1 MEKYF
6 TYSVSTRP
14 YDRNKDAGQTSRLTW
29 QEKQGTITDL
39 VADIKNG
46 FAYCP
51 TFHHDGDTF
60 SMSQKTDN
68 NLKGSY
74 LISFDF
80 DAVRLAAGEFYG
92 TMIGTELTPSII
104 YTTANDGHFKEGKDE
119 TYCNRYRVIYLLDEP
134 ITTAETYTAIHE
146 AMRDDIAARVNDD
159 NVYNDTSDKSVSH
172 FFAGCRDTDCYPL
185 NYVTS
190 LRAIADKYNVALADN
205 GTCGDGTMI
214 INNSIDEPSGYGD
227 IIITSDKPSG
237 HDTVIVANLLQ
248 GKRVKTYSRGV
259 IKKGREYYTTQ
270 EYKMTLF
277 DEFMHEYTKTR
288 KNYYQLY
295 NDYIGQLP
303 LLPDESPIEHDPDTL
318 YKEVDEGYISI
329 HRTRHKVTR
338 QDAKGNEFEVW
349 EPVRYMDGQRRR
361 QKLYLYLQMVKAITP
376 TATREQLIWQAVN
389 FIVMQVDNGK
399 DPITKY
405 QVTKI
410 VEVVMGREWTP
421 SEKSVKRYGKKV
433 KVNREAAAEMG
444 IPMSKAGLAAVHAW
458 KADKKAVKWDK
469 IAGLYDPTK
478 TDKENA
484 DTMTEAGV
492 AVSVQYLRNWKAA
505 NGYTKQRKA
514 AKGQMIATYYDPDLT
529 DRQNL
534 EQLAANGVN
543 VSLKT
548 LKRWKADNGLTKPR
562 TKTNEKPNK
571 ADMSHFDELLEDL
584 PTDTMKRQQGAN
596 TDVFSSLETDTP
608 KAEFTDL

>member
-1 MEKYF
+1 MQQYIF
-6 TYSVSTRP
+6 SYSISTRP
-14 YDRNKDAGQTSRLTW
+14 YDRNKDEGREGSLEWR
-29 QEKQGTITDL
+29 EKQGTIKDL
-39 VADIKNG
+39 ITDIKSS

-51 TFHHDGDTF
+51 TFNHDGDTF
-60 SMSQKTDN
+60 SMTAKADN

-172 FFAGCRDTDCYPL
+172 FFAGCRDTDCYR
-185 NYVTS
+185 NNHVTS
-190 LRAIADKYNVALADN
+190 LAVLADRYNVSLAD
-205 GTCGDGTMI
+205 
-214 INNSIDEPSGYGD
+214 NSIDEPSGSGD
-227 IIITSDKPSG
+227 IINTSDKPSG
-237 HDTVIVANLLQ
+237 HDTVIVDNLLQ

-259 IKKGREYYTTQ
+259 IKEGREYYTTQ

-277 DEFMHEYTKTR
+277 DEFMHEYTKIR

-303 LLPDESPIEHDPDTL
+303 LLPDESPIEYDPDTL

-410 VEVVMGREWTP
+410 VEGVMGREWTP

-433 KVNREAAAEMG
+433 KVNREAAAEMD

-505 NGYTKQRKA
+505 NGYTKRRKA
-514 AKGQMIATYYDPDLT
+514 AKGEQIATYYDPDLT

-534 EQLAANGVN
+534 EQLQANGVN

-562 TKTNEKPNK
+562 TKTQEKPHK
-571 ADMSHFDELLEDL
+571 ADMSRFDELIEQL
-584 PTDTMKRQQGAN
+584 PTDTKKRQQGAN
-596 TDVFSSLETDTP
+596 TDDLPTLETDKP
-608 KAEFTDL
+608 NADFSDF